1 MLPARSAAPAP
12 PERVM
17 APASPLPA
25 PRCHWPRTPGGAAAA
40 PPCGRAGACS
50 PEGTPSLPPPLPR
63 PAAAMLPE
71 AEPNRRHEAVQVYQT
86 TKWFACITYFRYQQ
100 CGGRILEEEG
110 GAESE
115 TETDDNDSGTD
126 SKDDGENSDNKDDE
140 KVKPEESPSELDME
154 IEGLAVEEAWAEPTG
169 KKEEDESTEKI
180 SATALCVTVGSFC
193 DPEDLPGLARFLE
206 HSMYRFSC

>member
-1 MLPARSAAPAP
+1 MWLIS
-12 PERVM
+12 
-17 APASPLPA
+17 
-25 PRCHWPRTPGGAAAA
+25 
-40 PPCGRAGACS
+40 
-50 PEGTPSLPPPLPR
+50 
-63 PAAAMLPE
+63 
-71 AEPNRRHEAVQVYQT
+71 QVYQT
-86 TKWFACITYFRYQQ
+86 TKWFACITYFRYQE

-140 KVKPEESPSELDME
+140 KVKPEESPSDLDME

-180 SATALCVTVGSFC
+180 VYIYVTDFNSFGVAN
-193 DPEDLPGLARFLE
+193 PAQLGRLPQ
-206 HSMYRFSC
+206 